1 MSSELLDAFEVLEKQ
16 KGISREVLIEAIEAA
31 LVTAYKRNFNQAQ
44 NVRVDLNLD
53 TGTMLVYS
61 RKDVVE
67 EVEDER
73 LHISLEDAKVINPAY
88 ELGDVVEE
96 EVTPR
101 NFGRIA
107 AQTAKQVVTQRVREA
122 ERGLIFEEFVDRAD
136 DIVNGIVERM

>member
-107 AQTAKQVVTQRVREA
+107 AQTAK
-122 ERGLIFEEFVDRAD
+122 
-136 DIVNGIVERM
+136 

>member
-1 MSSELLDAFEVLEKQ
+1 MSSDLLDALTALEKQ
-16 KGISREVLIEAIEAA
+16 KGISRDVLVDAIEAA

-53 TGTMLVYS
+53 KGSMKVYS

-67 EVEDER
+67 EVNDDR
-73 LHISLEDAKVINPAY
+73 LQISLEEAILINPAY
-88 ELGDVVEE
+88 ELGDIVEE

-101 NFGRIA
+101 DFGRIA

-122 ERGLIFEEFVDRAD
+122 ERGIIYE
-136 DIVNGIVERM
+136 

>member
-67 EVEDER
+67 EVEDDVME
-73 LHISLEDAKVINPAY
+73 ISLANAKMIDSKF
-88 ELGDVVEE
+88 ELEIDC
-96 EVTPR
+96 
-101 NFGRIA
+101 A
-107 AQTAKQVVTQRVREA
+107 
-122 ERGLIFEEFVDRAD
+122 
-136 DIVNGIVERM
+136 